1 MLRNAGVM
9 TATGRRQGV
18 HAANERQPLIV
29 IVSGPGGAGKGTLVD
44 LLLRRDASLW
54 LSRSWTTRAQRV
66 GEPDDAYVFVTRQQF
81 EQHIDDQGFLE
92 WTEFLGNYYG
102 SPIPTPGDQHD
113 IVLEIELHGAQQVKE
128 RHPEALLVFV
138 QPPSREEQRRRLQ
151 GRGDAE
157 HHVQERLQKA
167 EDEERLASVLAD
179 LIVVNDDLERAAE
192 EVLDFIRAARPSA
205 R

>member
-1 MLRNAGVM
+1 M
-9 TATGRRQGV
+9 TSATHRGEPG
-18 HAANERQPLIV
+18 NSLERQPLIV

-44 LLLRRDASLW
+44 LLLRRDESLW

-66 GEPDDAYVFVTRQQF
+66 GESDDAYVFVTREQF
-81 EQHIDDQGFLE
+81 ERQIDEEGFLE

-102 SPIPTPGDQHD
+102 SPIPTPGEQHD
-113 IVLEIELHGAQQVKE
+113 IVLEIELHGAQQVKK

-138 QPPSREEQRRRLQ
+138 QPPSRDEQRRRLQ
-151 GRGDAE
+151 ERGDAE
-157 HHVQERLQKA
+157 HHVRERLKKA

-179 LIVVNDDLERAAE
+179 VIVVNDDLDRAVQ
-192 EVLDFIRAARPSA
+192 EVLDFIRAARVSA

>member
-1 MLRNAGVM
+1 
-9 TATGRRQGV
+9 
-18 HAANERQPLIV
+18 
-29 IVSGPGGAGKGTLVD
+29 
-44 LLLRRDASLW
+44 
-54 LSRSWTTRAQRV
+54 
-66 GEPDDAYVFVTRQQF
+66 
-81 EQHIDDQGFLE
+81 
-92 WTEFLGNYYG
+92 
-102 SPIPTPGDQHD
+102 
-113 IVLEIELHGAQQVKE
+113 
-128 RHPEALLVFV
+128 VFV

>member
-1 MLRNAGVM
+1 MLWVVANM
-9 TATGRRQGV
+9 TSTTHRRESG
-18 HAANERQPLIV
+18 NSPERRPLIV

-44 LLLRRDASLW
+44 VLLRRDNSLW
-54 LSRSWTTRAQRV
+54 LSRSWTTRVQRV
-66 GEPDDAYVFVTRQQF
+66 GESDDAYVFVTREQF
-81 EQHIDDQGFLE
+81 ERHIDEEGFLE

-102 SPIPTPGDQHD
+102 SPTPTPGDEHD

-138 QPPSREEQRRRLQ
+138 QPPSRDEQRRRLQ
-151 GRGDAE
+151 ERGDAE
-157 HHVQERLQKA
+157 HHVRERLKKA

-179 LIVVNDDLERAAE
+179 VIVVNDDLERAVQ
-192 EVLDFIRAARPSA
+192 EVLDFIRAARVSA